1 MSNKTVAVIEG
12 DDASPEAVKPVVEL
26 IDSLN
31 LGIDWVYPPVGDL
44 GEEKHGS
51 IFPDEAKEMIDAADT
66 TFFGSASSKA
76 ALTLVYLRWGK
87 QTYANLRP
95 NRWIPGFQTNLADPA
110 GIDFIIVR
118 ENLEDM
124 YLMAEGDVEALA
136 ALDMVSPLH
145 QKKLQDLGKGKFA
158 IKVIT
163 EERTKQVA
171 RFAFEL
177 AQRRK
182 SEGYPGKVSISSKYN
197 MMPQSDGLFKDV
209 ACEVGKDFPDI
220 ECETI
225 IVDNLAHQF
234 VVAPKSFDVVL
245 LPNLYGDILSDECA
259 GLVGGLGLAPSGNFG
274 DDYAYFEPVH
284 GTAPDIVGQNIIN
297 PTATLLSATM
307 MLDYLGFSEAAS
319 KVDLAME
326 AVYAKGQ
333 VLTPDQGGSA
343 KTTEFINAIK
353 DELG

>member
-12 DDASPEAVKPVVEL
+12 DDASPEAVKPVIEL

-31 LGIDWVYPPVGDL
+31 LGIDWIYPPVGEP
-44 GEEKHGS
+44 GEEKYGS
-51 IFPDEAKEMIDAADT
+51 TFPDEAKEMIDSADT

-76 ALTLVYLRWGK
+76 TFALLHLRWGK
-87 QTYANLRP
+87 QTYANVRP
-95 NRWIPGFQTNLADPA
+95 SKWIPGYHSNLADPS
-110 GIDFIIVR
+110 GIDFVIVR

-124 YLMAEGDVEALA
+124 YLMAEGDVEDLA
-136 ALDMVSPLH
+136 PLNMISRLH
-145 QKKLQDLGKGKFA
+145 KKKLEDLGKGKFA

-171 RFAFEL
+171 KFAFEL

-182 SEGYPGKVSISSKYN
+182 CKGYQGKVTISSKYN
-197 MMPQSDGLFKDV
+197 MMPKSDGLFMEV
-209 ACEVGKDFPDI
+209 AGEVGKDFPDI
-220 ECETI
+220 KCETI
-225 IVDNLAHQF
+225 LIDNLAHQF

-274 DDYAYFEPVH
+274 HDYAYFEPVH

-307 MLDYLGFSEAAS
+307 MLDYLGFKDEAS
-319 KVDLAME
+319 RVEKAMA
-326 AVYAKGQ
+326 AVYAKGH
-333 VLTPDQGGSA
+333 VLTPDQGGRA
-343 KTTEFINAIK
+343 KTTEFIDAVK
-353 DELG
+353 QELR